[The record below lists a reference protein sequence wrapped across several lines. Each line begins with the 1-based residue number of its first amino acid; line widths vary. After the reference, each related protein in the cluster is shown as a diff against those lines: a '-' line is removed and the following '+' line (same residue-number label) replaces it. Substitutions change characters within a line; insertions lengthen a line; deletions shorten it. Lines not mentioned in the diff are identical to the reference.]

1 MRRIEEGQWYK
12 GSRCVGS
19 KMRQE
24 RKNPKRRDR
33 RGQAPNGIQLRK
45 VRKRGEESEGRK
57 YKRTAGQALH
67 DVWPEEAW
75 YLQAQRHKRWSREE
89 TISD

>member
-1 MRRIEEGQWYK
+1 MRRIEEEKLYK
-12 GSRCVGS
+12 GSRCAGS
-19 KMRQE
+19 KMRQD
-24 RKNPKRRDR
+24 RANPERRDR
-33 RGQAPNGIQLRK
+33 KEQASNGIQVRK

-75 YLQAQRHKRWSREE
+75 YLQAQRHR
-89 TISD
+89 DGAHAGDD